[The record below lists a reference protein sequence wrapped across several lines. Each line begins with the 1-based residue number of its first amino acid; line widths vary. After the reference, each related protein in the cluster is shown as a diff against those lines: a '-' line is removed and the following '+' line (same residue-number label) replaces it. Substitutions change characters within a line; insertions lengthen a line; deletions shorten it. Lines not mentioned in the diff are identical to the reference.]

1 MQQGYVLRETDHA
14 RYLIIPEFEA
24 AGTAHF
30 FGLKASFRKFS
41 EGPAR
46 FNGVRVVT
54 TKQVH
59 QDRVLVVESQV
70 EPLKKRAS
78 GLARTRYNGKT
89 QRVSRAG
96 HGSSGFT
103 QMADAIVTCEE
114 GFFVGVY
121 TADCL
126 PILLVDPQE
135 KAVAAVHAGWRG
147 SLLRVAAKAAQ
158 EMISKMG
165 CRPDDLL
172 AALGPSIG
180 PCCYE
185 VGGQVLEPLQELYP
199 HGAGVARLKQD
210 GKGMLDLV
218 ELNRRQL
225 LEIGLRDENLYAVGL
240 CTYCHADLFSSY
252 RREGKGT
259 AGMLSGIMCTG

>member
-1 MQQGYVLRETDHA
+1 MQRGYVLRETDHA
-14 RYLIIPEFEA
+14 RYLVIPEFEV
-24 AGTAHF
+24 AGTTHF
-30 FGLKASFRKFS
+30 FGLKATFEKNPAGS
-41 EGPAR
+41 AR
-46 FNGVRVVT
+46 FNGAPVVT
-54 TKQVH
+54 AKQVH
-59 QDRVLVVESQV
+59 QDRVLVVESLVGGQ
-70 EPLKKRAS
+70 ETR
-78 GLARTRYNGKT
+78 LAQDDVGN
-89 QRVSRAG
+89 
-96 HGSSGFT
+96 
-103 QMADAIVTCEE
+103 DAIVTCGE

-126 PILLVDPQE
+126 PILLMDPEE

-147 SLLRVAAKAAQ
+147 SLLKVVAKAAQ
-158 EMISKMG
+158 KMVLKMG
-165 CRPDDLL
+165 CQPERLM

-185 VGGQVLEPLQELYP
+185 VGGQVLDPLQELYP
-199 HGAGVARLKQD
+199 HEARVPRLKEN

-240 CTYCHADLFSSY
+240 CTYCHTDLFSSY

-259 AGMLSGIMCTG
+259 AGMLSGIMCVG

>member
-1 MQQGYVLRETDHA
+1 MQQGYILRETAHA
-14 RYLIIPEFEA
+14 RYLVIPEFET

-30 FGLKASFRKFS
+30 FGLKASFRKFP

-46 FNGVRVVT
+46 FNGARVVT
-54 TKQVH
+54 AKQVH
-59 QDRVLVVESQV
+59 QDRVLVVESQIQSQ
-70 EPLKKRAS
+70 KKRAS
-78 GLARTRYNGKT
+78 GFASPPETGSAGRGGNGPP
-89 QRVSRAG
+89 
-96 HGSSGFT
+96 
-103 QMADAIVTCEE
+103 QMADAIVTQGE

-158 EMISKMG
+158 EMILKMG
-165 CRPDDLL
+165 CRPGDLL

-185 VGGQVLEPLQELYP
+185 VGEQVLEPLKYLYP
-199 HGAGVARLKQD
+199 HGTGVARLKED

-218 ELNRRQL
+218 EINRRQL

-259 AGMLSGIMCTG
+259 AGMLSGIMCAG

>member
-1 MQQGYVLRETDHA
+1 MQRSYILRETDHA
-14 RYLIIPEFEA
+14 RYLIIPEFEI

-30 FGLKASFRKFS
+30 FGLKATFKKFS

-46 FNGVRVVT
+46 FNGARVVT
-54 TKQVH
+54 AKQVH
-59 QDRVLVVESQV
+59 QDRVLVVE
-70 EPLKKRAS
+70 
-78 GLARTRYNGKT
+78 GLVGDQEMWLAQDDVGN
-89 QRVSRAG
+89 
-96 HGSSGFT
+96 
-103 QMADAIVTCEE
+103 DAIVTCGE

-126 PILLVDPQE
+126 PILLMDPKE

-147 SLLRVAAKAAQ
+147 SLLQVVAKAAQ
-158 EMISKMG
+158 EMILKMG
-165 CRPDDLL
+165 CQPEHLL

-199 HGAGVARLKQD
+199 HEAPVARLKEN

-240 CTYCHADLFSSY
+240 CTYCHTDLFSSY

-259 AGMLSGIMCTG
+259 AGMLSGIMCAG